1 MDDFVGRI
9 VLQLVFLNYLKDG
22 RGQFYRVGFV
32 SGVDSCRVT
41 LSSHYEPLKF
51 LNAPMPNDYKTT

>member
-22 RGQFYRVGFV
+22 RGPFYCVGFI
-32 SGVDSCRVT
+32 SGLDSCRVT

-51 LNAPMPNDYKTT
+51 LNAPMPDDYKTT